1 MVGNV
6 SCQTVIKETRFLSHP
21 FFDSILNFLLSLKT
35 ATTYFQIIFPK
46 LFVFAKA
53 ESHTYCLRTS
63 IKFCKILLCVKV
75 FILTFKVSHW
85 QSKHNNFQKLLQ
97 RKLIY
102 MQLSTQFSAIRKY
115 KKKYWLLFHFFR
127 WLLVFKMWSFFFFT
141 YIDFTS
147 DLDFIN
153 RTCYWCRFRKAA
165 FGNRFSA
172 CARWDKMPGYKN
184 ITGCLISW
192 ELFFNFL

>member
-21 FFDSILNFLLSLKT
+21 FFDSILIFLLSLKT

-75 FILTFKVSHW
+75 FILKFKVSHW
-85 QSKHNNFQKLLQ
+85 QSRYHNDIQKLLQ

-115 KKKYWLLFHFFR
+115 KKKYWLLFHFLR

-141 YIDFTS
+141 HIDFTS
-147 DLDFIN
+147 HTGLSPF
-153 RTCYWCRFRKAA
+153 AA
-165 FGNRFSA
+165 NMFVRRLS
-172 CARWDKMPGYKN
+172 
-184 ITGCLISW
+184 LEIS
-192 ELFFNFL
+192 

>member
-75 FILTFKVSHW
+75 FILTFKFHIDS
-85 QSKHNNFQKLLQ
+85 QSIIIFKNCFKGNWFICNSAHNFLQ
-97 RKLIY
+97 
-102 MQLSTQFSAIRKY
+102 FGNIRK
-115 KKKYWLLFHFFR
+115 
-127 WLLVFKMWSFFFFT
+127 S
-141 YIDFTS
+141 IDFS
-147 DLDFIN
+147 FIFLDDSLSSK
-153 RTCYWCRFRKAA
+153 C
-165 FGNRFSA
+165 GPSFSSL
-172 CARWDKMPGYKN
+172 
-184 ITGCLISW
+184 ILISPVTW
-192 ELFFNFL
+192 IS